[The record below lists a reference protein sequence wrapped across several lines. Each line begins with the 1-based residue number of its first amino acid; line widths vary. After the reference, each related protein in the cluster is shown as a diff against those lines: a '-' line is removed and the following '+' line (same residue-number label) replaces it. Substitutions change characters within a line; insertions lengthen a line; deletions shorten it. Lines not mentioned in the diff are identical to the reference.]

1 MRLLFKQRFFSWFDS
16 YDIYDE
22 EGRTV
27 FTVQGKLA
35 WGHCL
40 EIHDGSGRHIGTVK
54 EEVLTFLP
62 AFPAV
67 SGRKLCRRDPQGVH
81 AVQAV
86 LPPGSERLADTGKL
100 PGMGLRDR
108 GRGRAQ
114 DRLPVQA
121 AVQLDGYLCNRRGAG
136 TGRGLRP
143 DGGAGNRRGEMFTVQ
158 LRTERRNGWI
168 SGNVFII
175 I

>member
-54 EEVLTFLP
+54 EEVLTLFRPSFRLDLNGWRIQGNFLEW
-62 AFPAV
+62 
-67 SGRKLCRRDPQGVH
+67 DY
-81 AVQAV
+81 
-86 LPPGSERLADTGKL
+86 EIED
-100 PGMGLRDR
+100 
-108 GRGRAQ
+108 
-114 DRLPVQA
+114 
-121 AVQLDGYLCNRRGAG
+121 GAG
-136 TGRGLRP
+136 
-143 DGGAGNRRGEMFTVQ
+143 RRVASLSKQ
-158 LRTERRNGWI
+158 LFNWTDTYVIDVEQEQDAVYALMVALAIDAAKCSQSN
-168 SGNVFII
+168 
-175 I
+175 

>member
-40 EIHDGSGRHIGTVK
+40 EIHDGSGRHIGMVK

-62 AFPAV
+62 RFRLYLGGSYA
-67 SGRKLCRRDPQGVH
+67 GEIRKEFTLFRP
-81 AVQAV
+81 
-86 LPPGSERLADTGKL
+86 SFRLDL
-100 PGMGLRDR
+100 
-108 GRGRAQ
+108 
-114 DRLPVQA
+114 
-121 AVQLDGYLCNRRGAG
+121 
-136 TGRGLRP
+136 
-143 DGGAGNRRGEMFTVQ
+143 
-158 LRTERRNGWI
+158 NGWRI
-168 SGNVFII
+168 QGNFLEWDYEIEDEAGRRVASLSKQLFNWTDTYVIDVEQEQDAVYALMVALALDAAKCSQSN
-175 I
+175 

>member
-27 FTVQGKLA
+27 FTVQGRLA

-40 EIHDGSGRHIGTVK
+40 EIHDGAGGHIGTVK

-62 AFPAV
+62 RFRLYLGGSYA
-67 SGRKLCRRDPQGVH
+67 GEIRKELTLFRPSFRLDLNGWRIQGNFLEWDYEIEDE
-81 AVQAV
+81 A
-86 LPPGSERLADTGKL
+86 G
-100 PGMGLRDR
+100 
-108 GRGRAQ
+108 
-114 DRLPVQA
+114 RLPVQA
-121 AVQLDGYLCNRRGAG
+121 AVQLDGYLCDRRGAG

-143 DGGAGNRRGEMFTVQ
+143 DGGAGNRCGEMFTVQ